1 MGEESRK
8 GKREGEYLERI
19 GRGKERDWIEI
30 ESRERERERE
40 TEAVRNFF
48 LASELLDL
56 KLQCL
61 RLFVCYFF
69 FGVASLG
76 LGKMIIR

>member
-30 ESRERERERE
+30 ESRERERERDRGSE
-40 TEAVRNFF
+40 KFF
-48 LASELLDL
+48 S
-56 KLQCL
+56 CL
-61 RLFVCYFF
+61 RASRFEVAVFTFVCLLFF
-69 FGVASLG
+69 FWGCFFGSW
-76 LGKMIIR
+76 KDDY